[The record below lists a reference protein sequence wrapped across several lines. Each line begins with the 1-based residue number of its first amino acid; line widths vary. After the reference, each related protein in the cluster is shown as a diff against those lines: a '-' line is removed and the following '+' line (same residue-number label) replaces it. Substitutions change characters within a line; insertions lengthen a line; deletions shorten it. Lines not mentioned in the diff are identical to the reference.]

1 MACWDV
7 WPSSRS
13 SGPRKESKKSRKSVS
28 VRLTMAR
35 TVSRTSSFTSVLKTI
50 GGAPCAR
57 AAALIFRAV
66 RFALSTE
73 ETNGTVIFVKSR
85 ASNWAIRLWPS
96 VSAVTPEW
104 SETKKTVRWV
114 IVR

>member
-1 MACWDV
+1 M
-7 WPSSRS
+7 
-13 SGPRKESKKSRKSVS
+13 
-28 VRLTMAR
+28 
-35 TVSRTSSFTSVLKTI
+35 
-50 GGAPCAR
+50 GGDPCT
-57 AAALIFRAV
+57 RAV
-66 RFALSTE
+66 VLMFLAARFALSTV

-85 ASNWAIRLWPS
+85 ASNCAIRLWPR